1 MFMYWRFLEQQ
12 VTKWANKPYVQ
23 ILFGARQTGKSTLLK
38 KLFPGADIYI
48 DLSNPGERSR
58 YFARPQEFIAECR
71 ALPGGKKR
79 KCIIVD
85 EAQTVPGIFDA
96 VQSLYDS
103 DKTRWQFILCGSSAR
118 KLRATGTNLLP
129 GRAVYHHLYTLTTL
143 ERAFSE
149 TTTRRKDEAS
159 FFPRLI
165 EPEKRSEKPFP
176 AVPLEERLA
185 FGELPGIAVAAPEDR
200 PDLLRSYALIYLEEE
215 IRREGLVKD
224 WGAFVRF
231 LELAAAESGGIVN
244 YSSLSRESGV
254 SVATIKSYY
263 RLLEDMFI
271 GFSVPAFSGSTRKY
285 LLSTPKFYFFDNGV
299 RNAAAGLEIGPS
311 IVRSQNGPLF
321 EQWVGQELWKRL
333 GYLKQGRL
341 FHYRTK
347 GGAEIDFVVQKD
359 RHYTPIGIKWTE
371 HPTASD
377 ARHMETFLRD
387 MDKKAASGYI
397 ICRCAKLMQIT
408 DHVKAVPYW
417 WF

>member
-1 MFMYWRFLEQQ
+1 MYWRFLEQQ
-12 VTKWANKPYVQ
+12 ITKWTNKPYVQ

-38 KLFPGADIYI
+38 KLFPGADISI

-58 YFARPQEFIAECR
+58 YLARPQEFISECR
-71 ALPGGKKR
+71 ALSESKKR
-79 KCIIVD
+79 RVVVVD
-85 EAQTVPGIFDA
+85 EAQTAPAIFDA

-118 KLRATGTNLLP
+118 KLRTTGTNLLP

-149 TTTRRKDEAS
+149 ATTKKKDDVS
-159 FFPRLI
+159 VLPMLI
-165 EPEKRSEKPFP
+165 GQEKRSEKLFP
-176 AVPLEERLA
+176 AVSLEERLA
-185 FGELPGIAVAAPEDR
+185 FGELPGIAVAGKEDR
-200 PDLLRSYALIYLEEE
+200 PELLRSYALIYLEEE

-244 YSSLSRESGV
+244 YSSLSKESGV

-299 RNAAAGLEIGPS
+299 RNASAGFEIGPS
-311 IVRSQNGPLF
+311 IVRSQSGPLF
-321 EQWVGQELWKRL
+321 EHWVGQELWKRL

-347 GGAEIDFVVQKD
+347 GGAEIDFVLEKD
-359 RHYTPIGIKWTE
+359 RHYIPIEVKWTE
-371 HPTASD
+371 HPSESD
-377 ARHMETFLRD
+377 ARHIESFLRD
-387 MDKKAASGYI
+387 MSKKATSGFI
-397 ICRCAKLMQIT
+397 ICRCVKPMQLT
-408 DHVKAVPYW
+408 GHVKAVPYW

>member
-1 MFMYWRFLEQQ
+1 MYWRFLEQQ
-12 VTKWANKPYVQ
+12 ITKWTNKPYVQ

-38 KLFPGADIYI
+38 RLFPDADISI

-58 YFARPQEFIAECR
+58 YLARSQEFIAECR
-71 ALPGGKKR
+71 ALPKGKKR
-79 KCIIVD
+79 KVIVVD
-85 EAQTVPGIFDA
+85 EAQTVPAIFDA

-103 DKTRWQFILCGSSAR
+103 DKARWQFVLCGSSAR
-118 KLRATGTNLLP
+118 KLRTTGTNLLP
-129 GRAVYHHLYTLTTL
+129 GRAVYHHLYTLTTP
-143 ERAFSE
+143 ERPFFEA
-149 TTTRRKDEAS
+149 TTKRKDEAS

-165 EPEKRSEKPFP
+165 EQEKRSEKPFP
-176 AVPLEERLA
+176 AVLLEERLA
-185 FGELPGIAVAAPEDR
+185 FGELPGIAVARPEDR

-299 RNAAAGLEIGPS
+299 RNASAGLEIGPS
-311 IVRSQNGPLF
+311 IVRSQSGPLF
-321 EQWVGQELWKRL
+321 EHWVGQELWKRL

-347 GGAEIDFVVQKD
+347 GGAEIDFVLEKD
-359 RHYTPIGIKWTE
+359 RQCIPVEVKWTE
-371 HPTASD
+371 HPSESD
-377 ARHMETFLRD
+377 ARHIESFLRD
-387 MDKKAASGYI
+387 MGKKATSGFI
-397 ICRCAKLMQIT
+397 ICRCTKPMQLT